1 MLQNLSR
8 GFTQVV
14 KTVSGRGRLTESN
27 IEDALRDIRA
37 AMLEGDVSLEV
48 VRNFLERV
56 KQGAMGR
63 RVSASLNPGQEFV
76 GLVQRELA
84 ATMGGA
90 NEKLRLSGSPALVLA
105 CGLQGVGKTTTLAK
119 LAKAPARKAEK
130 ARAARRAGRPPSG
143 RPGPAGN
150 PGGVGRRLL
159 PEKRGNRKRDCARA
173 GDCPAGAARTG
184 RCGRWWTT
192 AGRTVLD
199 DEMMGEIR
207 QLAEFLRPGEILFF
221 VDAMQG
227 QDAVNTARAF
237 AEALPLTGIVLTKM
251 DGDSR
256 GGAALSAREAVGKPI
271 KFIGVGEKVD
281 DLEPFHPDRMASRI
295 LGMGDVM
302 ALVEKAHS
310 AEARESAM
318 KIAKKVAKQR
328 GGFDLSDQLEQFR
341 QMRKMG
347 GAREMLEKMPGVDA
361 SQLPAGDESD
371 KRFNQM
377 EAVILSMTPRERR
390 RPEIIKASR
399 KRRVAAGA
407 GVSVPTVNQLL
418 RQHEQARKMM
428 KRAMTSPALR
438 AQMMRQF
445 LPGGKM

>member
-27 IEDALRDIRA
+27 IEDALRDIRV

-119 LAKAPARKAEK
+119 LAKRLQEKQKKRVLLAGLDVRRPAALAQLETLAESVGASCLK
-130 ARAARRAGRPPSG
+130 SAETENAIARAREIVPQARRELADV
-143 RPGPAGN
+143 AL
-150 PGGVGRRLL
+150 V
-159 PEKRGNRKRDCARA
+159 D
-173 GDCPAGAARTG
+173 
-184 RCGRWWTT
+184 T

>member
-27 IEDALRDIRA
+27 IEDALRDIRV

-84 ATMGGA
+84 ATMGGT

-119 LAKAPARKAEK
+119 LAKRLQEKQKKRVLLAGLDVRRPAALAQLETLAESVGASCLK
-130 ARAARRAGRPPSG
+130 SAETENAIARAREIVPQARRELADV
-143 RPGPAGN
+143 AL
-150 PGGVGRRLL
+150 V
-159 PEKRGNRKRDCARA
+159 D
-173 GDCPAGAARTG
+173 
-184 RCGRWWTT
+184 T

>member
-84 ATMGGA
+84 ATMGGM
-90 NEKLRLSGSPALVLA
+90 NEKLRLNGSPALVLA

-119 LAKAPARKAEK
+119 LAKRLQEKQKKRVLLAGLDVRRPAAMAQLETLAESIGASCLK
-130 ARAARRAGRPPSG
+130 SAETENAIARAREIVPQARRELADV
-143 RPGPAGN
+143 AL
-150 PGGVGRRLL
+150 V
-159 PEKRGNRKRDCARA
+159 D
-173 GDCPAGAARTG
+173 
-184 RCGRWWTT
+184 T

-207 QLAEFLRPGEILFF
+207 QLAEVLRPGEILFF

-310 AEARESAM
+310 AEAQESAM

-407 GVSVPTVNQLL
+407 GVSVPMVNQLL

>member
-119 LAKAPARKAEK
+119 LAKRLQEKQKKRVLLAGLDVRRPAALAQLETLAESVGASCLK
-130 ARAARRAGRPPSG
+130 SAETENVIARAREIVPQARRELADV
-143 RPGPAGN
+143 AL
-150 PGGVGRRLL
+150 V
-159 PEKRGNRKRDCARA
+159 D
-173 GDCPAGAARTG
+173 
-184 RCGRWWTT
+184 T